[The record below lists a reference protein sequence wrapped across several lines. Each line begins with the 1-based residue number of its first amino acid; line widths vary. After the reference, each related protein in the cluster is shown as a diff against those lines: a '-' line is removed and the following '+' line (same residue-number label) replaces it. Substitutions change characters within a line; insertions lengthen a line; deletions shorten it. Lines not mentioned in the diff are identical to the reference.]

1 MTRFT
6 IRPSWPMLGAS
17 GLLVLAV
24 ACGGGGG
31 SSSGTPTSPSPPSS
45 GSPPGGST
53 GAAAVIT
60 ITSAGLSVNEVR
72 VEVNARV
79 LFVNEDSRAH
89 HIQSNP
95 HGTHTDC
102 PPINDVGV
110 LAPGARRETGALA
123 RAGTCGFHDHLDFE
137 NANLHGRILVG
148 VTEPGPTPGYGGG

>member
-1 MTRFT
+1 MARIT
-6 IRPSWPMLGAS
+6 IRPSWPVLGAF

-31 SSSGTPTSPSPPSS
+31 SRSGTPTSPSPSS

-60 ITSAGLSVNEVR
+60 ITSAGLSVSEVR

-79 LFVNEDSRAH
+79 LFVNDDSRAH
-89 HIQSNP
+89 EIRSAP
-95 HGTHTDC
+95 HPTHTDC
-102 PPINDVGV
+102 PPINDVGL
-110 LAPGARRETGALA
+110 LAPGARRETGALT
-123 RAGTCGFHDHLDFE
+123 RAGTCGFHDHLDPE

-148 VTEPGPTPGYGGG
+148 VTEPGPVPGYGGGG